1 MMNSI
6 VVAQSAMVLL
16 RLYTYSERS
25 TYDGTAVLRTLPHTS
40 HSYAVCDAYLFDYC
54 LLCCGYSPHS
64 SKMWLKEVATALKEE
79 DSIETVFVLKHCP
92 YMMKKPF
99 ASNLLDLST
108 SSSSNYG
115 KWLKVGVALY

>member
-1 MMNSI
+1 MLSVMLTCLTIAFYAAAI
-6 VVAQSAMVLL
+6 VRMEPSVNVL
-16 RLYTYSERS
+16 
-25 TYDGTAVLRTLPHTS
+25 
-40 HSYAVCDAYLFDYC
+40 
-54 LLCCGYSPHS
+54 S